1 MEINWKTFFTGKRIT
16 QIGLG
21 LLGRGV
27 GDAEFLAEMG
37 AELTVTDL
45 KTAEQLKP
53 SVERLAKYKNIK
65 FVLGEHR
72 LEDFSAKGGQ
82 AKPDFIL
89 KGAGVP
95 IDSPYIAEAR
105 RNNIS
110 IEMSA
115 SLFVKLAP
123 KNVKIIGV
131 TGTRGKTTT
140 TMLIYEILKKSF
152 GENKVFLGGNIKDT
166 ATLPLLKEVKDGDY
180 VVMELDSWQLQ
191 GFGESKISPNV
202 SVFTTFYP
210 DHMNYYK
217 NDMKVYFADKANIFK
232 YQKKGD
238 VLIVGEQ
245 VNNYNCAEI
254 PERAEIARTA
264 SVPKEW
270 SIKIPG
276 EHNLQNIACAIL
288 ATRALKV
295 SEEIIREVVENFGG
309 VPGRLEFIREIN
321 GVKIY
326 NDTTSTTPEATVAG
340 LRSLGSG
347 RKNIVLIIGGDD
359 KNLDM
364 SGLIAEIPKYC
375 RAVVMFKERGTD
387 RIKNEVLS
395 FKKKGL
401 EVYEEEGL
409 EATVKR
415 ALSVAQNGDFLL
427 YSPAFSSFGKYFKNE
442 YERGEQFVELVKR
455 L

>member
-105 RNNIS
+105 RNNIP
-110 IEMSA
+110 IEMGA

-210 DHMNYYK
+210 DHLNYYGGSMEK
-217 NDMKVYFADKANIFK
+217 YFADKANIFK
-232 YQKKGD
+232 YQKEKD

-245 VNNYNCAEI
+245 ITSLNLEI
-254 PERAEIARTA
+254 PNRAGVAMTNI
-264 SVPKEW
+264 VPADWK
-270 SIKIPG
+270 IKIPG

-295 SEEIIREVVENFGG
+295 PEEIIREAVENFGG

-340 LRSLGSG
+340 LRALGSR
-347 RKNIVLIIGGDD
+347 RKNIVLMMGGDD